1 MPELNIPT
9 TSQVDSDVTASAAS
23 YSAGG
28 QYLSGY
34 SLPSDEL
41 TGWE

>member
-9 TSQVDSDVTASAAS
+9 ASQVDSDVAASPQS

-34 SLPSDEL
+34 ALPNDEL
-41 TGWE
+41 TGW